1 MTEMNMVEAVND
13 ALHLEMERDGDVMV
27 LGEDVGVNEGVFR
40 VTEGLLER
48 FGEERVKDT
57 PLAES
62 GIVGVSIGL
71 ALYGM
76 KPVAEI
82 QFMGFMWPAVDQLSS
97 HASRYRNRS
106 RGQYHV
112 PMVLRAPYGGGV
124 KALEHHLES
133 FESVLAHIPG
143 LKVVIPSTPKDAK
156 GLLISCIR
164 DPDPVVFLEPKKL
177 YRAFKQDVPEDDF
190 EEELGKA
197 RVVQGGED
205 ITLVGWGAM
214 VPKMVKAADHVSGEG
229 INAEVIDLRTISP
242 YDEETVHKS
251 IRKTGRLLVV
261 QEAPR
266 TSGFG
271 SEVVARAV
279 KKEMLSLKSPPMR
292 ATGFDVPFPLYK
304 MEDWAIPDVDRIVK
318 KIREAIGW

>member
-1 MTEMNMVEAVND
+1 MTEMNMVGAIND
-13 ALHLEMERDGDVMV
+13 ALHLEMERDDDVMV

-40 VTEGLLER
+40 ITEGLLDE
-48 FGEERVKDT
+48 FGEDRVRDT

-76 KPVAEI
+76 KPVAEV

-106 RGQYHV
+106 RGQYNV

-124 KALEHHLES
+124 KALEHHSES

-156 GLLISCIR
+156 GLLISSIR

-177 YRAFKQDVPEDDF
+177 YRAFKQDVSEEIF
-190 EEELGKA
+190 TEELGKA
-197 RVVQGGED
+197 KVVQEGED
-205 ITLVGWGAM
+205 ITLIGWGAM

-229 INAEVIDLRTISP
+229 ISAEVIDLRTIYP
-242 YDEETVHKS
+242 YDEETVHES

-271 SEVVARAV
+271 SEVVARAT

-318 KIREAIGW
+318 KIREAIEW

>member
-1 MTEMNMVEAVND
+1 MTEMNMVGAVND
-13 ALHLEMERDGDVMV
+13 ALHLAMENDEDVMV

-40 VTEGLLER
+40 VTEGLLDR

-124 KALEHHLES
+124 KALEHHSES

-156 GLLISCIR
+156 GLLISSIR

-177 YRAFKQDVPEDDF
+177 YRAFKQDVPEDDY

-197 RVVQGGED
+197 RVVQEGED

-229 INAEVIDLRTISP
+229 IDAEVIDLRSISP
-242 YDEETVHKS
+242 YDEETVHES
-251 IRKTGRLLVV
+251 VRKTGRLLVV
-261 QEAPR
+261 QEAPL
-266 TSGFG
+266 TLGFA
-271 SEVVARAV
+271 SEIIARAV
-279 KKEMLSLKSPPMR
+279 DKEMLSLKSPPLR
-292 ATGFDVPFPLYK
+292 ATGFDIPFPLYK

-318 KIREAIGW
+318 KIREAIEW